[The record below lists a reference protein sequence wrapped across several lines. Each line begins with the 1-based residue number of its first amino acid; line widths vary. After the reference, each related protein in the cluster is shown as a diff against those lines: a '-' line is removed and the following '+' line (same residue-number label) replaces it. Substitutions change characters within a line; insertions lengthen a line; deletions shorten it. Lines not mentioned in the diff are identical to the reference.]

1 MSTDDTMEVTMSGI
15 AEKLGDFVA
24 SLDRDTVPA
33 DVLAKARLALVHNL
47 SVAAAAGPLA
57 ATADQWSRNRW
68 GGSGARVLVS
78 GVEVA
83 PPDAAFANGCLVHA
97 RAQDDVYF
105 PGLTHV
111 GAATTPAVLA
121 LGEARG
127 STLGEVLVAI
137 VAGYEV
143 AAAIS
148 GRTAPVTTSFGFR
161 GSGIYGVFASS
172 AAAARLLGLNAEATG
187 HAIAI
192 AASFS
197 AGTNQTW
204 VDGSLEWQFQ
214 LGNAARSG
222 LEAASLAAAGGTGAQ
237 GAFEGAAGFY
247 ASFARDRTAGAQA
260 LTGLGEVWRTREVT
274 FKPYPVCAILQSP
287 VEAAIDLNRRV
298 GAATAQRGTLRLT
311 PAEAAYPG
319 TDGVA
324 PFDDAGAAL
333 MSAGYC
339 LAVGLT
345 EGTVTAADL
354 FRSHEAALG
363 ELANRIEVIPDASLS
378 QRQFVLEVEYE
389 GGRIERVEH
398 SGGEDYNW
406 DLKGL
411 RGNLARLQDEVPS
424 GIDLERLVELVH
436 GELETPIA
444 AVVDTVVTR

>member
-1 MSTDDTMEVTMSGI
+1 MSGI
-15 AEKLGDFVA
+15 AQKLAHFVA
-24 SLDRDTVPA
+24 GLDTDTIPG
-33 DVLAKARLALVHNL
+33 DVLDKARLALIHNL
-47 SVAAAAGPLA
+47 SVAAASGRLGAVA
-57 ATADQWSRNRW
+57 NQWSKNRW

-78 GVEVA
+78 GVELA
-83 PPDAAFANGCLVHA
+83 PPDAAFANGCLIHA

-121 LGEARG
+121 LGEARR
-127 STLGEVLVAI
+127 STLGEVLTAI

-148 GRTAPVTTSFGFR
+148 GRTAPQTTSFGLR

-172 AAAARLLGLNAEATG
+172 TAAARLLKLDAEATG

-237 GAFEGAAGFY
+237 EAFEGAAGFY
-247 ASFARDRTAGAQA
+247 ASFARDRMAGAQA
-260 LTGLGEVWRTREVT
+260 LEGLGEVWRTREVT

-287 VEAAIDLNRRV
+287 VEAAIDLHRRV
-298 GAATAQRGTLRLT
+298 GRVATAQRGTLRLT

-319 TDGVA
+319 TDGLA

-345 EGTVTAADL
+345 EGIVTASDL

-398 SGGEDYNW
+398 AGGEDYNW
-406 DLKGL
+406 DLTGL
-411 RGNLARLQDEVPS
+411 RGNLVRLQDEVPS
-424 GIDLERLVELVH
+424 GINLERLVELVH
-436 GELETPIA
+436 AELETPIA
-444 AVVDTVVTR
+444 AVVDTVVAR